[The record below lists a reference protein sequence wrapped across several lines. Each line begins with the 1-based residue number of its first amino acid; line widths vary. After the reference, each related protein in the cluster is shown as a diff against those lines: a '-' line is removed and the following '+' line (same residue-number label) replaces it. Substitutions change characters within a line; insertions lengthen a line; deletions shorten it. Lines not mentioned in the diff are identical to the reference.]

1 MSLDSSEEFVDCRFV
16 DPTTA
21 AQLNQFYMELRAKL
35 AQVDSELGALTGRVA
50 SIEVTTMSQE
60 EAAAHVLQR
69 HEAAGQ
75 AHQGHLIE
83 LRDAAV
89 AHSGAIQ

>member
-1 MSLDSSEEFVDCRFV
+1 
-16 DPTTA
+16 
-21 AQLNQFYMELRAKL
+21 
-35 AQVDSELGALTGRVA
+35 
-50 SIEVTTMSQE
+50 MSQA

-75 AHQGHLIE
+75 AHQGHLVE

-89 AHSGAIQ
+89 AHSAAIQQLISEAQSQAEQARSQQAELVSASAAFQAIRQETAAALESSRVEAR